1 MLDLMQI
8 AKTESQG
15 GDLKTLLNNLY
26 SETDVRPKGYP
37 NAIVWKGGKHGQSI
51 NPVCHSLTDAYALL
65 GTIAAA
71 DILNLPFYAVPM
83 WSQIRHDTK
92 LESLSWFGN
101 MQNTSI
107 KWSTAG
113 DAYVNDELGNKV
125 VVMGK
130 SGNAPLR
137 TQAGVYCNVRPYG
150 PITVVRCMPCLP
162 YSQDKSKFTVNKET
176 GIVHT
181 EMNTPGIQMAYAC
194 RLFLKMINDTG
205 KVGRVAFKPTQAME
219 DGINAGLLIW
229 LLKDTK
235 FEIGR
240 KWAVNAY
247 EEHKENIDKI
257 ISLLP
262 KDFKHGME
270 NWSGRIEQHIADTNY
285 GLLIWDL
292 IENQECVILATD
304 LDGDRL
310 TDLLAD
316 ISDPLRAFGQKVLN
330 HTNSDITIDSLWKSM
345 GYSTGNGRDMTSVMY
360 RKDGPPIHEQTLG
373 SADAMLLRLLDGDE
387 SMGGS
392 KKPYDPRIH
401 FVLIRDAYLDA
412 NPNNKELK
420 HWLDNVLQVFDK
432 IYTNERPGFIEGY
445 NTWEIINHWW
455 TRPKSKLYYKE
466 FHDPIGDYIQ
476 TLEHILRTQWFLG
489 KHNIKYF
496 MSTFTSE
503 VIPEVL
509 KSIDNAASEGA
520 EKFLEH
526 NKRKYNELIH
536 LYELIDFS
544 KFLPISGMHEW
555 AKQTG
560 LPLMPNNAIH
570 PTPKQHEMFVDKV
583 ILPFGFK

>member
-1 MLDLMQI
+1 MLDLMNI

-15 GDLKTLLNNLY
+15 GDLKKLLNNLY
-26 SETDVRPKGYP
+26 SETDIRPKGYP
-37 NAIVWKGGKHGQSI
+37 NAVVWKGGKHDGHI

-83 WSQIRHDTK
+83 WSQIRHDTN
-92 LESLSWFGN
+92 LEALSWFGN

-113 DAYVNDELGNKV
+113 DAYVTDDNGKKV

-162 YSQDKSKFTVNKET
+162 YSQDKSKFTVNAET

-181 EMNTPGIQMAYAC
+181 EMNTPGIQMAHAC
-194 RLFLKMINDTG
+194 RLFLKMVNDSG
-205 KVGRVAFKPTQAME
+205 KLGRVAFKPTQAME

-229 LLKDTK
+229 LLEDTK

-262 KDFKHGME
+262 KDFKEGME
-270 NWSGRIEQHIADTNY
+270 NWSGKIEQHIADTNY

-292 IENQECVILATD
+292 IENQECIILATD

-316 ISDPLRAFGQKVLN
+316 ISDPLRAFAQKVLTHADSN
-330 HTNSDITIDSLWKSM
+330 INIDRLWNSL

-360 RKDGPPIHEQTLG
+360 RMDGPPIHEQTLG

-387 SMGGS
+387 SMGGT

-412 NPNNKELK
+412 NPNNKELET
-420 HWLDNVLQVFDK
+420 WLTNTLKSFDQ
-432 IYTNERPGFIEGY
+432 IYTNNRPGFIEGY
-445 NTWEIINHWW
+445 
-455 TRPKSKLYYKE
+455 KK
-466 FHDPIGDYIQ
+466 
-476 TLEHILRTQWFLG
+476 
-489 KHNIKYF
+489 
-496 MSTFTSE
+496 
-503 VIPEVL
+503 L
-509 KSIDNAASEGA
+509 KSSIQ
-520 EKFLEH
+520 
-526 NKRKYNELIH
+526 
-536 LYELIDFS
+536 
-544 KFLPISGMHEW
+544 PW
-555 AKQTG
+555 
-560 LPLMPNNAIH
+560 
-570 PTPKQHEMFVDKV
+570 
-583 ILPFGFK
+583 